1 MLQWNLGQPSH
12 LDPHSNMFW
21 TISVVAAAAAAAAAI
36 SQENDALVTQQS
48 HLIDSRTAKNLLHP
62 LKNSINSR
70 FLCILIITFII
81 IMDFGAKKGAM
92 LSSHLLFSRGEN
104 IMFVGQVLFWFW
116 SDSLTNYLVLIYQAN
131 TKNAYYCEKYYNL
144 YCTLWK
150 RYIDLLQLCTK
161 VFVSY
166 ITSHE

>member
-21 TISVVAAAAAAAAAI
+21 TISVVAAAAAAAAI

-81 IMDFGAKKGAM
+81 IIIRDRKVHIF
-92 LSSHLLFSRGEN
+92 HEPR
-104 IMFVGQVLFWFW
+104 
-116 SDSLTNYLVLIYQAN
+116 SLTIICLKSEPRSLTIMNFLGMKIWAMITHDQF
-131 TKNAYYCEKYYNL
+131 TFTSRSYYIGTISRCIN
-144 YCTLWK
+144 
-150 RYIDLLQLCTK
+150 
-161 VFVSY
+161 VS
-166 ITSHE
+166 

>member
-1 MLQWNLGQPSH
+1 MGQPSH

-21 TISVVAAAAAAAAAI
+21 TISVVAAAAAAAAI

-70 FLCILIITFII
+70 FLYILIITFII

-104 IMFVGQVLFWFW
+104 ISSFP
-116 SDSLTNYLVLIYQAN
+116 
-131 TKNAYYCEKYYNL
+131 
-144 YCTLWK
+144 TLGY
-150 RYIDLLQLCTK
+150 R
-161 VFVSY
+161 S
-166 ITSHE
+166 